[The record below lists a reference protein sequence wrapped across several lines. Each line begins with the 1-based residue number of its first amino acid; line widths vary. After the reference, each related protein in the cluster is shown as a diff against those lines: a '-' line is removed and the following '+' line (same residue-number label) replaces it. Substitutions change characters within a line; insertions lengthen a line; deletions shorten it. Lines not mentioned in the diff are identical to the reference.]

1 MLRGNSEQNTC
12 QLQRFFFSTIG
23 EFFVLIL
30 NPIETDVTSAP
41 DFLVPSE
48 AVVRVKDDYTSAAS
62 FQHLLQSNKRI
73 EIIPYKYKCIM

>member
-1 MLRGNSEQNTC
+1 ML
-12 QLQRFFFSTIG
+12 FFSMAY
-23 EFFVLIL
+23 
-30 NPIETDVTSAP
+30 ETDVTSAP

-73 EIIPYKYKCIM
+73 EILPYKYKCIM